1 MQVTA
6 IWKVVLKNSNDGY
19 LESTCNAEN
28 KDFKAHQIDKG
39 NSGFNFVLN
48 FTSAY
53 NILCSMWT
61 TTTECK
67 SKDYWYCR
75 FKLLYV
81 QHVLDMWIMGRCHLW
96 IKCTCFRAK
105 YPSVF
110 SVSIEQK

>member
-75 FKLLYV
+75 FK
-81 QHVLDMWIMGRCHLW
+81 
-96 IKCTCFRAK
+96 
-105 YPSVF
+105 
-110 SVSIEQK
+110 